1 MGRPIARSISGV
13 AAASG
18 SALGLVLLAIA
29 VVAALVSSASGTA
42 TITNYMIMVVA
53 VMALAIFSGNSGI
66 LSFGHAAFMALGAQI
81 SSTLTLPPM
90 LKATLMPA
98 LPASLTQAQLGF
110 GAALAITVV
119 LVAAIAAVTGVVIR
133 KLAAAVAPIATLG
146 LLIIVNSLIIG
157 ADGVTRGSQAMYG
170 VPNDVGLWIATGG
183 AVVATLVAS
192 LYRESAAGLSLR
204 ASREDEAA
212 AAAVG
217 INVPAQRMTSWVWSG
232 ATAAAAGALL
242 AHYLTVFSP
251 KDFFFDLTFATI
263 VMLIVGGMGSVTG
276 ALLGTSLVTV
286 LIEILRRLEN
296 GFSLGPIA
304 FPQIF
309 GFTQIGLCVLIL
321 AVLYRRPDGVLGF
334 TEIARLFPKS
344 ARSPQDASC
353 VESVAVGAAAG
364 DLLEIKG
371 VTKRFGG
378 LTAVDD
384 VSLSLRS
391 GEILGLIGPNGSGK
405 TTLLGCI
412 AGNIAADGGS
422 IRIAG
427 REVRGAPAF
436 VIARSGVARN
446 FQSIRLFANLS
457 VLENVK
463 VAVLQKHRDT
473 SLRAAE
479 AKALSLLAEL
489 RIDAL
494 ADRRAGELA
503 YGQQRRV
510 EIARAL
516 ALEPNFLLLDEPA
529 AGMNETE
536 TDELLSIL
544 EWLTQRRRLG
554 LLIVDH
560 DMRLIMRLCH
570 NIAVL
575 NKGQLI
581 AFGSP
586 AEIQGSSQVREA
598 YLGRRHARILDAAI
612 VPPKETGRLQ

>member
-1 MGRPIARSISGV
+1 MRSPIARSISGA

-18 SALGLVLLAIA
+18 LALGAALLVIALLA
-29 VVAALVSSASGTA
+29 ALMSSSSGTA
-42 TITNYMIMVVA
+42 TVTNYMIMVVA

-66 LSFGHAAFMALGAQI
+66 LSFGHVAFMALGAQI
-81 SSTLTLPPM
+81 SATLTLPAM
-90 LKATLMPA
+90 LKASLMPN
-98 LPASLTQAQLGF
+98 LPQAIGQAQLGF
-110 GAALAITVV
+110 APALLITMAV
-119 LVAAIAAVTGVVIR
+119 VAAVAAVTGLVIR

-170 VPNDVGLWIATGG
+170 VPNAVGLWIATGA
-183 AVVATLVAS
+183 AVVATIAAS
-192 LYRESAAGLSLR
+192 LYRESSAGLSLR

-212 AAAVG
+212 ASAVG
-217 INVPAQRMTSWVWSG
+217 INVPAQRMLGWIWS
-232 ATAAAAGALL
+232 AAVAGAAGALL

-296 GFSLGPIA
+296 GFSIGPIA
-304 FPQIF
+304 FPQVF

-321 AVLYRRPDGVLGF
+321 AVLYRRPEGLLGF
-334 TEIARLFPKS
+334 AEIGRLFRRRE
-344 ARSPQDASC
+344 RSTN
-353 VESVAVGAAAG
+353 GAADAG
-364 DLLEIKG
+364 PPAANAEHEALEVSGIR
-371 VTKRFGG
+371 KRFGG

-384 VSLSLRS
+384 VSLSLRA

-412 AGNIAADGGS
+412 AGNIAADEGA
-422 IRIAG
+422 IRISG
-427 REVRGAPAF
+427 RDVLGEPAYA
-436 VIARSGVARN
+436 IARSGVARN
-446 FQSIRLFANLS
+446 FQSIRLFSNLTA
-457 VLENVK
+457 LENVK
-463 VAVLQKHRDT
+463 VAVLQIDRAAG
-473 SLRAAE
+473 LREAE
-479 AKALSLLAEL
+479 AKALRLLAEL
-489 RIDAL
+489 RIETL
-494 ADRRAGELA
+494 AQRRSGDLA

-516 ALEPNFLLLDEPA
+516 ALDPNFLLLDEPA
-529 AGMNETE
+529 AGMNEAE

-560 DMRLIMRLCH
+560 DMSLIMRLCH
-570 NIAVL
+570 RIAVL

-581 AFGSP
+581 ALGSP
-586 AEIQGSSQVREA
+586 AEIQASPQVREA
-598 YLGRRHARILDAAI
+598 YLGRRHARILETAI
-612 VPPKETGRLQ
+612 QPSKD